1 MHDYETLTES
11 KYEFF
16 TELSVVIIKDN
27 QVINFSVV
35 IGIVII
41 INQIV
46 FFVLESIFAFRILI

>member
-11 KYEFF
+11 KYEFV
-16 TELSVVIIKDN
+16 TELSEVIKNN
-27 QVINFSVV
+27 QIINFSVV